1 MLLTRKKLNRD
12 VVKADLLQ
20 KVTGHRSSHLAITKM
35 AARWMLV
42 AQAAARW
49 EPEHP
54 ADEDQRQ
61 QHLSKVQP
69 GHSENS

>member
-1 MLLTRKKLNRD
+1 MLLIRKRLNGD

-20 KVTGHRSSHLAITKM
+20 KVTGHRSSHLAMAKM

-49 EPEHP
+49 EPKHL
-54 ADEDQRQ
+54 ADVDQR
-61 QHLSKVQP
+61 
-69 GHSENS
+69 